1 MTYDD
6 VVAALESL
14 ADEKL
19 RAFNARI
26 MYTRMRVYGV
36 RTVSYTH
43 LTLPTTLTV

>member
-6 VVAALESL
+6 VVAAPESL

-26 MYTRMRVYGV
+26 KTIKGKQALTIV
-36 RTVSYTH
+36 RACFAY
-43 LTLPTTLTV
+43 